1 MEQIRPMRWHAS
13 LPFPFCAY
21 SLAFFTRR
29 FQTQWQW
36 ERTWK
41 KWGSN
46 DAFKTDLLF
55 FNSNLSFFTIQWQYQ
70 TESQKGYL
78 ICHLFLS
85 KVLLG
90 LGSASSF
97 FNMYKRCLYLFHKI
111 TDDEQQNKNV
121 SVFVS
126 YPFRPFAGDILFV
139 SSTQCEFDGCVSCLL
154 RRQTEAHFFSLVSN
168 QSQVICWC
176 WYWCYAAKEE
186 VASSYSAAGELIHFG
201 PFK

>member
-1 MEQIRPMRWHAS
+1 MRWHAS

-70 TESQKGYL
+70 TESKGVIWFVIYFCQKCFSASVRL
-78 ICHLFLS
+78 LLFSICINVVYICFTKSPTMNNKIKMSLFLW
-85 KVLLG
+85 VIPFVHLPG
-90 LGSASSF
+90 IFCSF
-97 FNMYKRCLYLFHKI
+97 QVHNANLM
-111 TDDEQQNKNV
+111 DV
-121 SVFVS
+121 
-126 YPFRPFAGDILFV
+126 
-139 SSTQCEFDGCVSCLL
+139 
-154 RRQTEAHFFSLVSN
+154 SLVSCVGK
-168 QSQVICWC
+168 QKLTFFLWSQTNLKWFVDVDIDVMQP
-176 WYWCYAAKEE
+176 K
-186 VASSYSAAGELIHFG
+186 
-201 PFK
+201 KK